1 MEMGM
6 GEFYVKFREDAIQ
19 DICLIIYTSFWVI
32 A

>member
-6 GEFYVKFREDAIQ
+6 GEFYLKFSEDAKE

>member
-1 MEMGM
+1 MR
-6 GEFYVKFREDAIQ
+6 GEFCLKFSEEVKE

>member
-1 MEMGM
+1 MEMDA
-6 GEFYVKFREDAIQ
+6 GEFCLKFSGEVKE